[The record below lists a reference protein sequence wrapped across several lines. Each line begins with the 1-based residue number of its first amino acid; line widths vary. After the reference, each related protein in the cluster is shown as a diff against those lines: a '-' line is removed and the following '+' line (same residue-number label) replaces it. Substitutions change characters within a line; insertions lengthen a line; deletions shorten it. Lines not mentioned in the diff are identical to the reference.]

1 MTFTTTWICR
11 FCGVQRSS
19 IAGSRF
25 VLRRGIKVRKCAECV
40 AEGKI
45 KNGRKTTATTGTTAA
60 MPVLREHSASALEWG
75 NDYQMHEP

>member
-11 FCGVQRSS
+11 FCGFHRSS

-40 AEGKI
+40 KLEKETGK
-45 KNGRKTTATTGTTAA
+45 
-60 MPVLREHSASALEWG
+60 
-75 NDYQMHEP
+75 